1 MVQVWE
7 AVKADDWYRF
17 FKAVREATYLQSC
30 VLHLYFNSIRQRALQ
45 IMNRAFK
52 YYAQHLAPHIMTVY
66 LQSLCV
72 CVRACVT

>member
-1 MVQVWE
+1 VVQVWE

-52 YYAQHLAPHIMTVY
+52 YYDQHFSSPIST
-66 LQSLCV
+66 
-72 CVRACVT
+72 